1 MEKEMM
7 EMFIYYVLALTEQGT
22 KDYCMKGVVKEMDN
36 ALYIIQEKS
45 LENWD
50 EWINKFAENH
60 PVFQIQKELSKL
72 TMEQYIDTLKKARKM
87 VEEYSYNGTLNYD
100 SLYLIESGKDVENL
114 AHKIMLKSKP
124 TEKIK
129 KVIDEKSKNENVDKY
144 ELAFLMNEL
153 CIRYYYGIGIEK
165 NYEEAVKGWKMVQ
178 NYSDDAKYFL
188 ARCYKNGTGI
198 EKDKEKAYNL
208 FYELMKKDIR
218 AKMEVAQ
225 MNFLGEGIKQNYEEA
240 LRLFN
245 ELKNCVPYDLNFI
258 IDSYLGEMYFYGL
271 GTEVDKNKG
280 FELLDNAWSSDFV
293 KPSYK
298 TTKKIFKEYY
308 NINE

>member
-45 LENWD
+45 LGNWD

-114 AHKIMLKSKP
+114 AYKIMLKSKP
-124 TEKIK
+124 TEEIK

-165 NYEEAVKGWKMVQ
+165 NYEEAVKGWTMVQ

>member
-45 LENWD
+45 LGNWD

-114 AHKIMLKSKP
+114 AYKIMLKSKP
-124 TEKIK
+124 TEEIK

-165 NYEEAVKGWKMVQ
+165 NYEEAVKGWTMVQ

-258 IDSYLGEMYFYGL
+258 IDSYLVEMYFYGL